1 MTPATLLYTCSKAKK
16 ISERGKRDCQM
27 QVVGMGGKV
36 TGSGVEVWE
45 GNGGSDRSQLLD
57 GPMEALSRSSNGK
70 ECADEDMVEGVA
82 VWKLIQKRKG
92 QTRGKEEE
100 IDKHNVGGMACM
112 RQGGGPA
119 LCQGG
124 VMAGLVVEGSC
135 AVAVAIV
142 FMVSMLP
149 GRCHRRWALACHIGN
164 GKLGIGQGFARQ
176 SGGGGLA
183 YGEGWMEVA
192 MTRWLCSINQK
203 QYKYSLSVGVHD
215 KLVGHAQWWVVM
227 WFVYL
232 GVVDYGNSMERRDRT
247 TRLWK
252 HRIDGDCG
260 HMATLATLPMGKAE
274 TQVRLAKVVEPD
286 VNALMAYVAIMPEY
300 CQLEGMLV
308 KALV

>member
-1 MTPATLLYTCSKAKK
+1 MLKGC
-16 ISERGKRDCQM
+16 D
-27 QVVGMGGKV
+27 
-36 TGSGVEVWE
+36 
-45 GNGGSDRSQLLD
+45 
-57 GPMEALSRSSNGK
+57 ALT
-70 ECADEDMVEGVA
+70 V
-82 VWKLIQKRKG
+82 
-92 QTRGKEEE
+92 
-100 IDKHNVGGMACM
+100 ACM

-164 GKLGIGQGFARQ
+164 GKVLHTVIGWRHNGACGQLVGMVMGLACHDSLALGQGFARQ

-203 QYKYSLSVGVHD
+203 QYKYPAHCLWVFMTNI
-215 KLVGHAQWWVVM
+215 VGHAQWWVWGPRGGNDIIVTYVPAGSDVV
-227 WFVYL
+227 VYL

-252 HRIDGDCG
+252 HRDVMMVTVDIWQRWQVHLQKTGTIAGSCWRIAPACHRLCQQKIPMQLFEYKVDICLSPG
-260 HMATLATLPMGKAE
+260 MSTTLPMGKAE